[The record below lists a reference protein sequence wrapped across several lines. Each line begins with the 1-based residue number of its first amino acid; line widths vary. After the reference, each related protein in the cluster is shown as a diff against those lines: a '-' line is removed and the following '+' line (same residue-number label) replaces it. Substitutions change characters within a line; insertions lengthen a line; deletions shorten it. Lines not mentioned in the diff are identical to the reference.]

1 MPYGTQQSLDI
12 PGLLA
17 GADLSDSQFLA
28 VKLASTA
35 GEVVVVNATTDVAIG
50 ILQNAPEDTEP
61 AEIRILGVSKM
72 KMAVTVDQ
80 GDVLGWNTTGQ
91 GTSRANGGSRA
102 FGHAVET
109 SVDAGDIS
117 TVLLTGFW
125 RR

>member
-17 GADLSDSQFLA
+17 GANMTTSQFLA
-28 VKLASTA
+28 VKLASTD

-50 ILQNAPEDTEP
+50 ILQNNP
-61 AEIRILGVSKM
+61 ADGDVAEVRILGVSKM
-72 KMAVTVDQ
+72 KMAVTVVQ

-91 GTSRANGGSRA
+91 GTSRANAGSRA
-102 FGHAVET
+102 FGIVVEDST
-109 SVDAGDIS
+109 DAGDIS